1 MTRKRNHKGNNGN
14 GNFFRIGTCPVCG
27 QENVPLTE
35 HHIYKRSVF
44 GESEKKF
51 SLCRRCHDKIEFIN
65 RTWENMVLRS
75 FQSCYRELFN
85 SFLRGE
91 RKEEDEDELI
101 AALEPYVLQGF
112 KKIEKRGINP
122 WLKERIVKKG
132 IYIRSKSKR
141 ENNGH

>member
-1 MTRKRNHKGNNGN
+1 MTRRKRNHNHNGN
-14 GNFFRIGTCPVCG
+14 GCFFRIGTCPICG

-44 GESEKKF
+44 GESERKF
-51 SLCRRCHDKIEFIN
+51 LLCRKCHDRIELIN

-75 FQSCYRELFN
+75 FQSCYKKLFD

-91 RKEEDEDELI
+91 RNEEDEDELVM
-101 AALEPYVLQGF
+101 ALEPYVLQGF
-112 KKIEKRGINP
+112 KKIERRGINP

-132 IYIRSKSKR
+132 IYVRSKTKK
-141 ENNGH
+141 ENNGQ